1 MTYFTFCIHNHQPVG
16 NFDHVLQDAYE
27 KAYWPFL
34 LSLSKYPSIKLTLHT
49 SGYLLDWIA
58 GNHPEYIELLR
69 DMVEAGQVEIMGGGY
84 YEPILA
90 VIPEADRISQI
101 TLLSDRIYELFN
113 KRPRG
118 LWLAERVWEPSLA
131 ASLRDAGVEYIIVD
145 DYHFIKSG
153 LERKDLGGY
162 YVTEDQGKTIKVFPG
177 SERLRY
183 LIPFKPIES
192 LVEHLKSLNGSLSNG
207 NAAIYGDDGEKF
219 GVWPGTYKWLYEDG
233 WLDGFFKAIDESL
246 QWLTP
251 ATFSEYIDRESPIGR
266 VYLPTTS
273 YREMGE
279 WSLPPLSSKA
289 YTELIHDLE
298 SWDRDERV
306 LRFLQGG
313 IWRNFFSK
321 YPESNWMH
329 KRMLKISAA
338 VRSIEQ
344 SGGDAAVA
352 RRFLLK
358 AQCNDA
364 YWHGIFGGL
373 YLPHLRGSVY
383 ENLIK
388 AENHS
393 AGGHDGVVIREDDI
407 DADTFREIEIRS
419 RDLNIFIDP
428 DEGGGVVEL
437 DYRPKAINLSN
448 TLSRWLEG
456 YHHKL
461 KAGMLPTGGEAASI
475 HDMVL
480 VKEAGL
486 ERYLSF
492 DAFRRG
498 SFIERV
504 LGPDETIE
512 AFIENAQRDMSHFHA
527 GRFDADTGGPS
538 VLLSKKGRV
547 FGGDAVLKKELK
559 VTGPAS
565 FSVAYDFDAGDVS
578 HTINALR
585 LRFCVE
591 LNLIL
596 PCCNGPACMYRFKP
610 HNDPSDDIG
619 LGSAKETHGISGVSL
634 VDTHTGAKIDVE
646 ADKEATLWR
655 HPVYTVSLSEAGF
668 EKIFQGSRLLFLFP
682 LILDEKGGVRV
693 RFSVNIGDAS

>member
-1 MTYFTFCIHNHQPVG
+1 MTTYFTFCIHNHQPVG
-16 NFDHVLQDAYE
+16 NFDYVIQDAYE

-34 LSLSKYPSIKLTLHT
+34 SRLSEYPSIKLVLHT

-58 GNHPEYIELLR
+58 AHHPEYIELLR
-69 DMVEAGQVEIMGGGY
+69 GMVDAGQVEIMGGGY

-90 VIPEADRISQI
+90 VIPEADRVSQI

-131 ASLRDAGVEYIIVD
+131 SSLKDAGIEYIIVD

-162 YVTEDQGKTIKVFPG
+162 YITEDQGKTIKVFPG

-183 LIPFKPIES
+183 LMPFKPIES
-192 LVEHLKSLNGSLSNG
+192 LIGHLKSLSGALKNG

-246 QWLTP
+246 GWLTP
-251 ATFSEYIDRESPIGR
+251 ATFSEYIDRESPLGR

-279 WSLPPLSSKA
+279 WALPPLSSKA
-289 YTELIHDLE
+289 YSELIHDIE

-329 KRMLKISAA
+329 KRMLKVSEA
-338 VRSIEQ
+338 VRSLEQ
-344 SGGDAAVA
+344 TGRDASAA
-352 RRFLLK
+352 RRLLLK

-388 AENHS
+388 AEN
-393 AGGHDGVVIREDDI
+393 DIRGKEEGISIKASDI
-407 DADTFREIEIRS
+407 DADTFPEIEIRAG
-419 RDLNIFIDP
+419 DMNIFIDP
-428 DEGGGVVEL
+428 AGGGGIVEL

-461 KAGMLPTGGEAASI
+461 KTGSLATGAETASI

-486 ERYLSF
+486 ERYLTF
-492 DAFRRG
+492 DAVQRA
-498 SFIERV
+498 SFVERF

-512 AFIENAQRDMSHFHA
+512 AFVENAHRDLAHFHA
-527 GRFDADTGGPS
+527 GRFDADIRDNS
-538 VLLSKKGRV
+538 VVLSKKGRV
-547 FGGDAVLKKELK
+547 FGCDAEIKKELK
-559 VTGPAS
+559 VEGPAS
-565 FSVAYDFDAGDVS
+565 FTVDYAFNAGDAA
-578 HTINALR
+578 HTASALR

-596 PCCNGPACMYRFKP
+596 PCCNGPACMYRFNP
-610 HNDPSDDIG
+610 QRDIPDDIG
-619 LGSAKETHGISGVSL
+619 LGGTGETRGIKGVSL
-634 VDTHTGAKIDVE
+634 ADTHTGAEITID
-646 ADKEATLWR
+646 ADREATLWR
-655 HPVYTVSLSEAGF
+655 HPVYTVSISEAGF
-668 EKIFQGSRLLFLFP
+668 EKIYQGSRLLFLFP
-682 LILDEKGGVRV
+682 LLVDAKGDFRA
-693 RFSVNIGDAS
+693 RFSVGIKGG